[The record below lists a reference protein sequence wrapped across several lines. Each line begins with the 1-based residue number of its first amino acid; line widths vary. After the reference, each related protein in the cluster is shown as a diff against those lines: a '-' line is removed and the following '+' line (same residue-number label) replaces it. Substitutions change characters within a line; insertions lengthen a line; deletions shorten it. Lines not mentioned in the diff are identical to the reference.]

1 AEAGGAGCI
10 LPDLPVQESALW
22 REHADKHGLA
32 TVFVVPP
39 SSRDAR
45 PAAITAAGSGVVYAA
60 ALLGATGTRESVGAH
75 AEDLVRRTRATTDLP
90 VCVGLGVSDA
100 AQAAEVAAFADG
112 VIVGSAFVKL
122 MLDAPAAAAGVA
134 AVRSLA
140 GDLAAGVR
148 RRACPPGGTRGRP
161 VRSYGSL
168 VRVDL
173 GPGRRG
179 APPRFV
185 LRGVSEKNRDAKR
198 RTARERLAAEREKQ
212 KAAEKRRRT
221 LIVGASVVCVLGLA
235 AVIGVVAANAGK
247 DDGSESAGPV
257 VAPSGALGKDGL
269 AIPVGKE
276 SAGSTLTVWE
286 DFRCPACKSFET
298 AYGPTIHELTDAGE
312 LKVEYHLVTLID
324 GNMGG
329 TGSRAS
335 ANAAACAQD
344 AGKSTAY
351 HDVLF
356 ANQPPETDDAFADD
370 GKLIELAGKVE
381 GLDTPAFRSCVEDG
395 THNSW
400 VVKSNEAFQK
410 GDFSGTPTVLLDGK
424 NIYQDQSM
432 TPAKLKQLVQ
442 EANQG

>member
-1 AEAGGAGCI
+1 
-10 LPDLPVQESALW
+10 
-22 REHADKHGLA
+22 
-32 TVFVVPP
+32 
-39 SSRDAR
+39 
-45 PAAITAAGSGVVYAA
+45 
-60 ALLGATGTRESVGAH
+60 
-75 AEDLVRRTRATTDLP
+75 
-90 VCVGLGVSDA
+90 
-100 AQAAEVAAFADG
+100 
-112 VIVGSAFVKL
+112 
-122 MLDAPAAAAGVA
+122 
-134 AVRSLA
+134 
-140 GDLAAGVR
+140 
-148 RRACPPGGTRGRP
+148 
-161 VRSYGSL
+161 
-168 VRVDL
+168 
-173 GPGRRG
+173 
-179 APPRFV
+179 
-185 LRGVSEKNRDAKR
+185 VSEKNRDAKR

-344 AGKSTAY
+344 AGKFTAY